1 MQVITTVVMD
11 GTPECLTF
19 VCLSSVSKTANSAP
33 HLVIGSRDSSSL
45 LYLNCQTLERH
56 NVSLNEKEFDTHV
69 SFTPLHMSLSPD
81 GNMLLIATDKHL
93 MLLYE
98 VGTNR
103 RLRTFSGHSSGDYAR
118 PKVAWDASGKY
129 IYSNSDADPYV
140 YVYSVATT
148 KIVEI
153 LKHHNN
159 CGVTRYGC
167 AHRSKPRI
175 LTTGGDKSLVMCDA
189 REGSVA

>member
-1 MQVITTVVMD
+1 MD

-19 VCLSSVSKTANSAP
+19 ASPLSVNNVPSSGLY
-33 HLVIGSRDSSSL
+33 LVVGSRDSASL
-45 LYLNCQTLERH
+45 LYFDCQTLERH
-56 NVSLNEKEFDTHV
+56 FVSLNEKEFDTHV

-93 MLLYE
+93 LLLFE
-98 VGTNR
+98 VGSNR

-129 IYSNSDADPYV
+129 IYSNSDADPYI

-148 KIVEI
+148 KIVDV
-153 LKHHNN
+153 LKHHSN
-159 CGVTRYGC
+159 CGVTRYVC
-167 AHRSKPRI
+167 AHASKPCI
-175 LTTGGDKSLVMCDA
+175 LTTGGDKSLVMC
-189 REGSVA
+189 EGKV